1 MESAQSSGARSVC
14 CPQITHRFF
23 SRCCCFLPLCPRLQ
37 PQEKY
42 LEREIQALDKNLE
55 ELADEQDA
63 KRQAAQ

>member
-1 MESAQSSGARSVC
+1 
-14 CPQITHRFF
+14 
-23 SRCCCFLPLCPRLQ
+23 LCPRLQ